1 MPRALRPLA
10 ALAATLT
17 LSLGLAGCGAGG
29 AASTTAATTDT
40 GKPLVIMADVKPHS
54 ELLKKT
60 QELGLLGDTKITIK
74 EISGDVDVNQ
84 LTNAGD
90 VDANFF
96 QHTPYLKDWNAQHNA
111 SLVAVAS
118 VHIEPLGLYSKKVAT
133 VADTPAGAV
142 IAIPLDATNQARAL
156 FLLQDAGLITLNV
169 KATDANLDY
178 SQVTQKNITGNP
190 KNIKFRTVDR
200 PQLAATL
207 DDPQITLSIVNGNY
221 ALEAGLVPAKD
232 AKFLEK
238 AANNPYVNV
247 LVTTEKLKDDPRVKK
262 VAAALESPQIA
273 QYIKDTYQGSVLP
286 AKG

>member
-1 MPRALRPLA
+1 MPRAHRSLL

-17 LSLGLAGCGAGG
+17 LTLGLAGCGAGG
-29 AASTTAATTDT
+29 AAGPTAATTDT

-54 ELLKKT
+54 ELLKT
-60 QELGLLGDTKITIK
+60 AQDLGLLGTTKITVK

-96 QHTPYLKDWNAQHNA
+96 QHTPYLKDWNAQHSA

-133 VADTPAGAV
+133 LADTPNGAV

-156 FLLQDAGLITLNV
+156 FLLADAGLITLNV
-169 KATDANLDY
+169 KVTDANLDY
-178 SQVTQKNITGNP
+178 SQVTQKNITANP
-190 KNIKFRTVDR
+190 KSLKFQTIDR

-207 DDPQITLSIVNGNY
+207 DDPKITLSIVNGNY

-247 LVTTEKLKDDPRVKK
+247 LVTTPALKDDARVKK
-262 VAAALESPQIA
+262 VAEALESPQIA